1 MGLRAG
7 GALRRVGT
15 VPGAPEGQE
24 PGGAQGGS
32 IHSGCITTVHN
43 VPISVLIRPLPS
55 VLDPAKVQSLVD
67 TILVSPRS
75 LPARARKRGREG
87 RGPGSAGAQLRLC
100 DLDGLGWR
108 SLPGP
113 QVPHL
118 DLTMKVMI
126 CDAHTQKCCGCSQLI
141 SASLISSVK

>member
-1 MGLRAG
+1 MGMRAG

-15 VPGAPEGQE
+15 GSGAPEGRD
-24 PGGAQGGS
+24 PGGAQGSS
-32 IHSGCITTVHN
+32 IHSGCIAAVHN

-75 LPARARKRGREG
+75 LLARARKRGREG

-100 DLDGLGWR
+100 DLDRLAEPPWASGSALGLGHE
-108 SLPGP
+108 SN
-113 QVPHL
+113 
-118 DLTMKVMI
+118 DL
-126 CDAHTQKCCGCSQLI
+126 
-141 SASLISSVK
+141 